1 MERCGQPA
9 ALHRNVLPAGNFL
22 LSVVPP
28 FPLLLECRMAADH
41 SASSGRES
49 DPLFADVIVPR
60 HLAGPF
66 TYRVPIPLKA
76 VLRVGHLVLVPFGRS
91 VIQGAVISLTG
102 VRPSTLAPEQLKE
115 IRTLATNGHA
125 TEVPANLLQLAKRV
139 AESYVAPWGQCLRL
153 VMPPRVV
160 AVAANSRFLLTQ
172 RGRDAL
178 AAKAIALSDARHL
191 LQRLKKRPL
200 GIKGVTLRESKDRV
214 QAALLESLVD
224 QEWIHE
230 VQEPAIPRSRPR
242 ARFETQPDH
251 DLYSANIRPT
261 KIHPLYPKDWEERIV
276 QAIEQRRAAQ
286 LLIQAPAPQRLALL
300 REAIRRTVGI
310 GRTVLVIVGEAER
323 AESLTAALSE
333 NNSVVTACLHSGLS
347 EYQKAD
353 VWQQIREQR
362 IHVVIG
368 TRSAV
373 FLPLPSLGLIWIERD
388 EDPALKEPQEPR
400 FHAREVAWLRAQE
413 ADALFI
419 AGSAHLSLETL
430 AAVEKGAQL
439 LQIPLRREGIPRIEV
454 VDLRGQDRA
463 TILSPLM
470 VEATREALARRAG
483 VLLFLNRK
491 GYAGALICR
500 DCGQAPRCPS
510 CRVAIAYYR
519 QKGSL
524 LCPYCGMTA
533 SIPDLCPS
541 CAGPR
546 LRLIGEGT
554 ERVEEDVKR
563 LFPQAAVLRIDGE
576 TMQKPKQAAALWDR
590 IQQKQWDILVGT
602 QLLLRDD
609 VVPTVGF
616 VGVVQADAGL
626 SLPDFRAAER
636 TYHLLTDAVGFAQ
649 PSSSGGRVIIQSYLP
664 SHHAIQAIVQQDETI
679 FRTEEL
685 AHRTTLGYPPAV
697 HLIVLHISGS
707 QEKIV
712 QEAASAWVT
721 RLRLSG
727 VNAKAAHRAGGDG
740 KATGQ
745 AEGLTILG
753 PVPSPVPKLRGR
765 YRRQILIKSHARD
778 AAAQAMRKTVE
789 ELEQIYPSRLVKFD
803 VDVDPLEMW

>member
-1 MERCGQPA
+1 MSA
-9 ALHRNVLPAGNFL
+9 N
-22 LSVVPP
+22 
-28 FPLLLECRMAADH
+28 H

-66 TYRVPIPLKA
+66 TYRVPIPLKT

-102 VRPSTLAPEQLKE
+102 APPPTLAPEQLKE
-115 IRTLATNGHA
+115 IRTLAANGQA
-125 TEVPANLLQLAKRV
+125 TEIPSDLLQLAKWV

-153 VMPPRVV
+153 VMPPSGVSGE
-160 AVAANSRFLLTQ
+160 AGSRFLLAQ

-178 AAKAIALSDARHL
+178 EAETIAASDARHL
-191 LQRLKKRPL
+191 LERLKKRPH
-200 GIKGVTLRESKDRV
+200 GIKQATLREGKDRG
-214 QAALLESLVD
+214 QAALLQSLVNQGWI
-224 QEWIHE
+224 QEA
-230 VQEPAIPRSRPR
+230 QEPPYPRSQPR
-242 ARFETQPDH
+242 AHIATESDR
-251 DLYSANIRPT
+251 DLYGVNICPT
-261 KIHPLYPKDWEERIV
+261 KIDSRYPKDWKDQIV

-300 REAIRRTVGI
+300 REAIRRTVSI
-310 GRTVLVIVGEAER
+310 GRTAVVIVGEAER

-333 NNSVVTACLHSGLS
+333 HDSVVTACLHSGLS
-347 EYQKAD
+347 EHQKAD
-353 VWQQIREQR
+353 VWRQIREQR
-362 IHVVIG
+362 IHVVVG

-373 FLPLPSLGLIWIERD
+373 FLPLSSLGLVWIERD

-400 FHAREVAWLRAQE
+400 FHAREVAWFRAQE
-413 ADALFI
+413 GEAVLI
-419 AGSAHLSLETL
+419 VGSAHLSLETL
-430 AAVEKGAQL
+430 ASVGEGARL
-439 LQIPLRREGIPRIEV
+439 LRMPLQRGENARIEV

-463 TILSPLM
+463 MILSPLLID
-470 VEATREALARRAG
+470 ATREALARRAG

-524 LCPYCGMTA
+524 LCPYCGMNA

-554 ERVEEDVKR
+554 ERVEDDVKR

-576 TMQKPKQAAALWDR
+576 TMKKPKQAAALWDR
-590 IQQKQWDILVGT
+590 VQQRQWDILVGT

-609 VVPTVGF
+609 VVPTVGV

-636 TYHLLTDAVGFAQ
+636 TYHLLADAVGLAQ

-664 SHHAIQAIVQQDETI
+664 SHHAIQAVVQQDETI
-679 FRTEEL
+679 FRAEEL
-685 AHRTTLGYPPAV
+685 AHRMTLGYPPAV

-707 QEKIV
+707 QEKII
-712 QEAASAWVT
+712 QEAALAWAT
-721 RLRLSG
+721 RLRFPG
-727 VNAKAAHRAGGDG
+727 VNAKAAQQASGEG

-765 YRRQILIKSHARD
+765 FRRQILIKSRARD
-778 AAAQAMRKTVE
+778 AAAQAVGRTVE
-789 ELEQIYPSRLVKFD
+789 ELEQSYPSRLVKFD